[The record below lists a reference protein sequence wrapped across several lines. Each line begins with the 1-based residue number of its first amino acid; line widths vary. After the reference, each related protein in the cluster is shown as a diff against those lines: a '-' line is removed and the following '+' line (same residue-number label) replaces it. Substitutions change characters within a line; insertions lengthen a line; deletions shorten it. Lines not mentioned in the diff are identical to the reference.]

1 MIFYHLII
9 PLDKMIFTKNQNN
22 DTIFFIDIHGYL
34 WYYDHYSFGEPAS
47 DEVDDLKLRQCKF
60 LSNKTPFIVDVLT
73 DDVFALALD
82 DSGDVWGCG
91 VNTCGQL
98 GLGDCV
104 NRNVF
109 SKITTQGN
117 FTLKSA
123 VIGYER
129 TFIFDNLGD
138 IWCCGD
144 NRASSGQLGISVY
157 GICNQLTRLNLPNQS
172 SVDKIVNCRHC
183 TYFLDKKGNLWFC
196 GKTCTNVDSY
206 KSETVIKIN
215 PDKVKFKTIEF
226 CNNFYAIDFEGKLW
240 GFGDNDCGTL
250 GVGDWNPRNVLTPLL
265 INENISFTDIDF
277 LDDLFFALDTN
288 CHLWVCGRNMNNFI
302 SQDIQCGNVIPI
314 LTKLNI
320 KNVKT
325 ACITEFVHDETWL
338 PSYFLVVLDN
348 FGSIWFYGYNDC
360 HSCNQIKKLDVDVMF
375 TSIYM
380 HNSSLYAFDEKQ
392 DLWVMGKYINEQL
405 SIFDKCH
412 CKLLRVRD
420 IESSINAKIMS
431 TFTQIFTNDRHDLI
445 GFDDCGNVWV
455 YNNDNTQY
463 RPLSGLII
471 NNSNIPLIKS
481 TTM

>member
-1 MIFYHLII
+1 
-9 PLDKMIFTKNQNN
+9 MIFTKNQNN
-22 DTIFFIDIHGYL
+22 ETIFFIDIHGYL
-34 WYYDHYSFGEPAS
+34 WYYDHYSFGESAS

-60 LSNKTPFIVDVLT
+60 LSNEIPFIVDVLT
-73 DDVFALALD
+73 DDVSALALD
-82 DSGDVWGCG
+82 DSGDLWGCG

-123 VIGYER
+123 IIGYER

-138 IWCCGD
+138 LWCCGD
-144 NRASSGQLGISVY
+144 NSFRQLGISVY
-157 GICNQLTRLNLPNQS
+157 KICSQLTRLTLPNKI
-172 SVDKIVNCRHC
+172 SVDKIVTCKSC

-196 GKTCTNVDSY
+196 GEASANRDSY
-206 KSETVIKIN
+206 KSKTLIKIN
-215 PDKVKFKTIEF
+215 PYKVKFKTIEF
-226 CNNFYAIDFEGKLW
+226 CDTSYNFYAIDFEGRLW
-240 GFGDNDCGTL
+240 GFGDNYCGTL
-250 GVGDWNPRNVLTPLL
+250 GIGNQNPRKFLTSFLTD
-265 INENISFTDIDF
+265 ENISFTDIDF
-277 LDDLFFALDTN
+277 FDNLFFALDTN
-288 CHLWVCGRNMNNFI
+288 RNLWVCGRNMNNFI

-348 FGSIWFYGYNDC
+348 FGSIWFYGYNGY
-360 HSCNQIKKLDVDVMF
+360 HYFTQSEKLDIDVTF

-380 HNSSLYAFDEKQ
+380 HGGSLYAFDEKQ
-392 DLWVMGKYINEQL
+392 DLWIGNDIYSRFGVLDECCLELL
-405 SIFDKCH
+405 S
-412 CKLLRVRD
+412 VRD
-420 IESSINAKIMS
+420 IESSTNAKIMS

-455 YNNDNTQY
+455 YNDDKKQY
-463 RPLSGLII
+463 EHLSGLII
-471 NNSNIPLIKS
+471 NNSSIPLIKS
-481 TTM
+481 TTI